1 MLSAPELPHSYPFRF
16 VDTVLTPA
24 GTGFG
29 QGSVSA
35 RLTANGRGAM
45 GAGLGSAVLLAEM
58 LAQAAL
64 LLQGGDAGVGR
75 RGFLA
80 GIDGFEVTR
89 LPEAG
94 ESLEV
99 DVRLTARFGPVIK
112 FEGEVRSGSE
122 TVARGAIL
130 VRQGGLAGTG
140 PADLHPP
147 SDRE

>member
-16 VDTVLTPA
+16 VDTVLAPA
-24 GTGFG
+24 GADFQ
-29 QGSVSA
+29 QGSVSV
-35 RLTANGRGAM
+35 RLTANGRAAM
-45 GAGLGSAVLLAEM
+45 GGGSISATLLAEM

-64 LLQGGDAGVGR
+64 LLQGGDAAVGR

-80 GIDGFEVTR
+80 GIDGFEVSR

-94 ESLEV
+94 ESLKV
-99 DVRLTARFGPVIK
+99 DVRLIARFGSVIK

-130 VRQGGLAGTG
+130 VREGG
-140 PADLHPP
+140 P
-147 SDRE
+147 